1 MEIIMLKDL
10 DKVGDKYQIVTVKNG
25 HGRNLLIPTGA
36 AIVANS
42 TNRRQLAELIR
53 QEDAREGKR
62 LDEYRT
68 LANAV
73 NGASVTLTVKAG
85 TSGKIFGSVSPAM
98 LANALQEQ
106 AGVTVERKR
115 IILASEIKELGSYTA
130 NVQLHK
136 EVAAQL
142 KFEVVAAAN

>member
-1 MEIIMLKDL
+1 MEVIMLKDV

-53 QEDAREGKR
+53 QDDVRESKR
-62 LDEYRT
+62 LDEYRS
-68 LANAV
+68 LAKAV
-73 NGASVTLTVKAG
+73 NAANVTLSVKAG
-85 TSGKIFGSVSPAM
+85 TSGKIFGSISPAM

-106 AGVTVERKR
+106 GVTVERKR
-115 IILASEIKELGSYTA
+115 IILGSEIKELGSYTA

-136 EVAAQL
+136 EVAAEL
-142 KFEVVAAAN
+142 KFEVVAAN